1 VTARLPLV
9 LGSMVMWLLAACQ
22 SEPIATDFSEREEP
36 SFAAATQTQSSRF
49 PIDLTFFVPCAN
61 GGLGEL
67 VALSGQLHDVFHL
80 TLDGRGG
87 FHVKTHSNPQGVSGV
102 GLTTGTRY
110 RGTGVTQE
118 RFNVKIGERNTF
130 INNFR
135 IVGRGPGNNFL
146 VHENVHLTINANG
159 VASSFH
165 DHFRASCK

>member
-1 VTARLPLV
+1 MVLIVCLV
-9 LGSMVMWLLAACQ
+9 AACQ
-22 SEPIATDFSEREEP
+22 SEPTATDIAAPEKP
-36 SFAAATQTQSSRF
+36 SFSATTQTQSSRF

-87 FHVKTHSNPQGVSGV
+87 FHVKTHNNPQGVSGV
-102 GLTTGTRY
+102 GLTTGTKY
-110 RGTGVTQE
+110 QGTGVTQE
-118 RFNVKIGERNTF
+118 RLNLKIGERSTF

-135 IVGRGPGNNFL
+135 IVGQGPGNNFL
-146 VHENVHLTINANG
+146 VHENVHVTINANG

-165 DHFRASCK
+165 DHFRASCR